1 MPTVKPDPM
10 LIRSEVKMPSS
21 REWPWRRQAML
32 SVVSLPT
39 LVRLRSMIAQPS
51 SNTRRPIR
59 TPSSRQNVA
68 LNGVPSKIR
77 MKAIDGTFQ

>member
-1 MPTVKPDPM
+1 
-10 LIRSEVKMPSS
+10 MPSS
-21 REWPWRRQAML
+21 SEWPWSRQAML
-32 SVVSLPT
+32 SVVSPPT

-59 TPSSRQNVA
+59 TPSNRQNAA

>member
-1 MPTVKPDPM
+1 
-10 LIRSEVKMPSS
+10 
-21 REWPWRRQAML
+21 ML

-59 TPSSRQNVA
+59 TPSSRQNA
-68 LNGVPSKIR
+68 GLYGVPSKIR